1 MTHADPELS
10 CMYPMRDWVTCVDAC
25 VILFINL
32 GPTQNSCQLSRKRSW
47 MVIMNYKLID
57 LQFK

>member
-25 VILFINL
+25 VNNSINSGSTKNSRQL
-32 GPTQNSCQLSRKRSW
+32 GRKRSW
-47 MVIMNYKLID
+47 MVVMNLM
-57 LQFK
+57 

>member
-25 VILFINL
+25 VIIFINS
-32 GPTQNSCQLSRKRSW
+32 GPTQNSRQLSRKRSW
-47 MVIMNYKLID
+47 MVIMNYK
-57 LQFK
+57 